1 MFRKPKPDIQIKTP
15 EQIRR
20 MREAG
25 KVVARAL
32 DAVRAAAAPGRS
44 TLDLDAVAEEVIRG
58 AGAVPSFKGY
68 RPIPSEPG
76 FPGSICASVNE
87 EVVHGIPR
95 ASKVLAD
102 GDVVSVDCGAIL
114 DGWHGD
120 SAVTIPVGTVSDD
133 DVRMMEVCREAMWRG
148 IAELRPGRR
157 LGDIGHAI
165 DSSIRSQGSFG
176 NVQEYGGHGIGTEM
190 HMEPHVLNHGKPGKG
205 LRLEEGMCLA
215 IEPMATRGTRHVA
228 VLEDEWTVV
237 TRDGGRAAHFEHT
250 VAVTAEGP
258 MVLTAREDDRAEL
271 EKRAFPDPGW

>member
-1 MFRKPKPDIQIKTP
+1 MFRRSKPDIQIKTP
-15 EQIRR
+15 EQIRM

-32 DAVRAAAAPGRS
+32 NAVRAAAAPGMS

-68 RPIPSEPG
+68 QG
-76 FPGSICASVNE
+76 FPGSICTSVNE

-95 ASKVLAD
+95 ASKVLAE

-114 DGWHGD
+114 EGWHGD
-120 SAVTIPVGTVSDD
+120 SAVTVPVGTVSDD
-133 DVRMMEVCREAMWRG
+133 DVRMMDVCRESMWRG

-165 DSSIRSQGSFG
+165 DSYMASQGSWG

-190 HMEPHVLNHGKPGKG
+190 HMEPHVLNHGRPGKG

-215 IEPMATRGTRHVA
+215 IEPMANQGTRNVA

-237 TRDGGRAAHFEHT
+237 TRDGRRSAHFEHT
-250 VAVTAEGP
+250 VAVTAQGP
-258 MVLTAREDDRAEL
+258 MVLTAREDDRPEI
-271 EKRAFPDPGW
+271 EKRSFPDPGW